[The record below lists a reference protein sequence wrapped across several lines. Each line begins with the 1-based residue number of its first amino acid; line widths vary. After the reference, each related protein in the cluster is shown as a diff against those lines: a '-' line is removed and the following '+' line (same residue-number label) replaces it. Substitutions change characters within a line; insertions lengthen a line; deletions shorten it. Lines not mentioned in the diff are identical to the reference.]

1 MSWSEQVRLYYDIT
15 FSMLTSV
22 VWMIVTALIFSKDM
36 KFSIFILMMISILT
50 SKYLLR
56 KGKKVEIC
64 IGVSLIPIIVYEI
77 FSQEIVIA
85 IGDIIFVALIS
96 AVLLRETNENINYDR
111 YKNIFIN
118 GISYIFI
125 ASIICS
131 MFKPIYAEIIFRGIV
146 IYLILMVITMRE
158 TMGYCYNIKS
168 SKVNKIINI
177 SLISLALLTT
187 QEFFYIIFVKVV
199 SILYRGIEFITEFII
214 DVIVKIIGIPMTWVF
229 NALQKLFTERRG
241 ALEDIF
247 GRIDSGS
254 KNPPNIKGLTPEMV
268 TASPTF
274 IFIMKVIVTII
285 LILIVSS
292 IIRKI
297 IKGTNL
303 NRDDGYTE
311 IIEEIEQ
318 KDPGYKKVIDKI
330 KKIFRKKGTPREEVL
345 YKYSEFVEVANKKE
359 IFKTY
364 MTPRQLGNIVKI
376 KVDNCMEVDEVTNMY
391 NEAKFSTHIINKSYE
406 QKVEK
411 YVDNINKNIKK

>member
-1 MSWSEQVRLYYDIT
+1 MSWSEQVRIYYDIT
-15 FSMLTSV
+15 FSMLTSI
-22 VWMIVTALIFSKDM
+22 VWMIVTALVFSKDM
-36 KFSIFILMMISILT
+36 KFSIFILMMISILS

-56 KGKKVEIC
+56 KGKKVETC
-64 IGVSLIPIIVYEI
+64 IAVSLIPIIVYELL
-77 FSQEIVIA
+77 SQEIIIA
-85 IGDIIFVALIS
+85 IVDIIFVALIS

-118 GISYIFI
+118 GISFIFI

-131 MFKPIYAEIIFRGIV
+131 LFKPFYAEIVFRGII

-187 QEFFYIIFVKVV
+187 QEFFYNIFVNIVT
-199 SILYRGIEFITEFII
+199 ILYRGFEFVIELII
-214 DVIVKIIGIPMTWVF
+214 DIIVKIIEIPMIWAI
-229 NALQKLFTERRG
+229 NALQKLFNGREG
-241 ALEDIF
+241 VIEDIF
-247 GRIDSGS
+247 GRLDEGS
-254 KNPPNIKGLTPEMV
+254 KNSANIKEIAPEVV
-268 TASPTF
+268 TLSPTF
-274 IFIMKVIVTII
+274 IFIMKVIVTIV

-292 IIRKI
+292 IIKRI

-303 NRDDGYTE
+303 NRDNGYTE
-311 IIEEIEQ
+311 IIEDIDQ

-364 MTPRQLGNIVKI
+364 MTPKQLSNIVKI
-376 KVDNCMEVDEVTNMY
+376 KVDNCMEVDEVTDMY
-391 NEAKFSTHIINKSYE
+391 NEAKFSTHIINKAYE

-411 YVDNINKNIKK
+411 YVDNINKNIK